1 MAAVLSVAAGAA
13 AGQDHVE
20 GAYTV
25 SSILP
30 GSQDENGELRESSSS
45 VICTAF
51 VSGLDLDQY
60 MNLMRRH
67 FGEDVVLE
75 EAYPHIRC
83 KNAPLMPVGHPEIDL
98 YRTILEYPRPMIPF
112 LKQMMYYFR
121 NNAKHKDFLGKVLM
135 CRVKHTQGCMD
146 YFERINRLIVK
157 NQNANQLKMVQ
168 FLRGLKQFYLE
179 RTPGPLVRDAEFCQE
194 ILHEPP
200 QCRDQSVSWGYGTTP
215 RYEGSQDQESE

>member
-1 MAAVLSVAAGAA
+1 MRRARALLMAAVLSVAAGAA
-13 AGQDHVE
+13 VGQDHVE

-30 GSQDENGELRESSSS
+30 GSQDENGELQESASSAMCS
-45 VICTAF
+45 GFI
-51 VSGLDLDQY
+51 SGLDLDQY
-60 MNLMRRH
+60 MDLMRRH

-83 KNAPLMPVGHPEIDL
+83 KHTRQMPVGHPEIDL

-135 CRVKHTQGCMD
+135 CRVKYLGCMD
-146 YFERINRLIVK
+146 YFERINALIVE
-157 NQNANQLKMVQ
+157 NRNANRLKMVQ

-200 QCRDQSVSWGYGTTP
+200 QCRDSSVS
-215 RYEGSQDQESE
+215 S

>member
-1 MAAVLSVAAGAA
+1 MRRARALLMAAVLSVAAGAA
-13 AGQDHVE
+13 VGQDHVE

-30 GSQDENGELRESSSS
+30 KAQDENGELQESASSA
-45 VICTAF
+45 VCTAF
-51 VSGLDLDQY
+51 ITGLDLDQY
-60 MNLMRRH
+60 MDIMRRI

-83 KNAPLMPVGHPEIDL
+83 KNAHQMPVGHPEIDL
-98 YRTILEYPRPMIPF
+98 YRMILEYPRPMIPF

-146 YFERINRLIVK
+146 YFERINRLIVL
-157 NQNANQLKMVQ
+157 NRNANQLKMVQ
-168 FLRGLKQFYLE
+168 FMRGLKQFYLE

-194 ILHEPP
+194 ILHELP
-200 QCRDQSVSWGYGTTP
+200 QCRDQSVSWDYGTTP
-215 RYEGSQDQESE
+215 RYK